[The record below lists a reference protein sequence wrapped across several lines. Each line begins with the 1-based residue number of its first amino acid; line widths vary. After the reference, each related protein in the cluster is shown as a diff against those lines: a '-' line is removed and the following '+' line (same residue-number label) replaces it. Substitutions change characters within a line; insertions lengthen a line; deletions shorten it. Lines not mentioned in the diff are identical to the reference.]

1 MACCTSSGCRWSLI
15 FSTLLRVWPSL
26 RKRIE
31 KYPDKASGRE
41 CPSEKRGL
49 RVGAAG
55 VGAHPVEAAL
65 GLVYPRPAAGPRV
78 LVVVDGP
85 DLRLAADALVPLV
98 QERVDGNVVSLDVVP
113 DLLVRPGGQRGYLG
127 GAVALLPRGGP
138 RGRPVRPLLAPDAR
152 HPGVGALQ
160 RPPERPALAG

>member
-31 KYPDKASGRE
+31 KHPYKTSGRE

-49 RVGAAG
+49 RGGATA
-55 VGAHPVEAAL
+55 VGAHPVETAL
-65 GLVYPRPAAGPRV
+65 GLGHPRPAAGPRV

-85 DLRLAADALVPLV
+85 GPRLAPARAAALEH
-98 QERVDGNVVSLDVVP
+98 Q
-113 DLLVRPGGQRGYLG
+113 
-127 GAVALLPRGGP
+127 
-138 RGRPVRPLLAPDAR
+138 
-152 HPGVGALQ
+152 
-160 RPPERPALAG
+160 

>member
-31 KYPDKASGRE
+31 KYPYKTSGRE

-85 DLRLAADALVPLV
+85 GLRLAADALVPLV
-98 QERVDGNVVSLDVVP
+98 QERVAGAVGPVDVVP
-113 DLLVRPGGQRGYLG
+113 DLAAGPGGGRGC
-127 GAVALLPRGGP
+127 GAAAP
-138 RGRPVRPLLAPDAR
+138 PLLLSPWCGSGLTGTSCR
-152 HPGVGALQ
+152 LT
-160 RPPERPALAG
+160 